1 MPRDPV
7 TKTAMMPQL
16 ERLNLVFTKYTIE
29 QLRSL
34 AGGYAEALNDFDME
48 QVGEAVGLALKEEP
62 RFPPPVKLREYAK
75 RWTQHARPTLPRL
88 PVAQELTG
96 PQPVCRTCGAMP
108 RLAYLEGRDW
118 KTGEAF
124 HVKRYIAPCDM
135 TRHADGGVPYPATFL
150 DWAE

>member
-1 MPRDPV
+1 MRELPNAGFMLAQV
-7 TKTAMMPQL
+7 
-16 ERLNLVFTKYTIE
+16 ERLNLVFNKYPVDG
-29 QLRSL
+29 LRALSH
-34 AGGYAEALNDFDME
+34 GYLEALNDLDQE
-48 QVGEAVGLALKEEP
+48 QLKEAVGLALKEEP

-75 RWTQHARPTLPRL
+75 RWSQHARPTLPRL
-88 PVAQELTG
+88 PVAPEATG

-124 HVKRYIAPCDM
+124 HVKRYIAPCDLS
-135 TRHADGGVPYPATFL
+135 RHAEGGVPYPTTFL